1 MANGAELRRI
11 VSLIDASPL
20 EKRDPKD
27 LLPYAQNSRTHSE
40 YQIKQI
46 ADSIIE
52 FGFTNPVLIDEK
64 DEVIAGHGRIFA
76 AMKLELPKVPV
87 IVMSHLTPTQKK
99 AYVIADN
106 KLALNAGW
114 DLDLLKL
121 QLNELDNEQFDLTL
135 TGFDDTELDTLLGE
149 IIPAN
154 EGHTDPDAIPEVKE
168 TRCKPGDLWQLGN
181 HRLLC
186 GDSTDI
192 LQVERLMG
200 GEKADICFTSP
211 PYNLGENA
219 KLRGYNGDGDDSAY
233 NEKSDHKTQKEYLD
247 FLNSFTA
254 IAMSFCNLVFVNI
267 QLLAGNKTALPEYWH
282 GLRHHLVDL
291 YIWDKAHAAP
301 QMAARVLNSVFEFIF
316 IFSSEENPKR
326 SIKTGADFRGTIDNI
341 FRLNPA
347 GKKDKLAQSHG
358 AVFPVQFAEN
368 FIVNHC
374 DKSVYEPFSGSGSTL
389 IACEK
394 TGRKC
399 YGCEIDANYCDV
411 IIERYIKFVGSDKEV
426 YLLDGE
432 KRTHISDVQKMR

>member
-1 MANGAELRRI
+1 MANEAELRRI

-87 IVMSHLTPTQKK
+87 IVMSHLSPTQKK

-149 IIPAN
+149 VIPAN
-154 EGHTDPDAIPEVKE
+154 EGNTDPDAIPEVKE

-181 HRLLC
+181 HRVLC
-186 GDSTDI
+186 GDSTNI
-192 LQVERLMG
+192 QHVERLMG
-200 GEKADICFTSP
+200 GEKADMVFTDP
-211 PYNLGENA
+211 PYNQPESGGKNDSIGKAVHKQTASIAHLIDFDPKTFLNVLPTLFAKSLNA
-219 KLRGYNGDGDDSAY
+219 YVFTSKDLLPDYLQWAKSAGYAFNVLVWKKPNAIPIGGTYRPDV
-233 NEKSDHKTQKEYLD
+233 EYL
-247 FLNSFTA
+247 
-254 IAMSFCNLVFVNI
+254 LVFRKSGIFNSGLSDVSYSKVIECKRDASGLHPTMKPVEIIEN
-267 QLLAGNKTALPEYWH
+267 QLRIGSN
-282 GLRHHLVDL
+282 
-291 YIWDKAHAAP
+291 
-301 QMAARVLNSVFEFIF
+301 QNSVVVDSF
-316 IFSSEENPKR
+316 
-326 SIKTGADFRGTIDNI
+326 
-341 FRLNPA
+341 L
-347 GKKDKLAQSHG
+347 
-358 AVFPVQFAEN
+358 
-368 FIVNHC
+368 
-374 DKSVYEPFSGSGSTL
+374 GSGSTL

-399 YGCEIDANYCDV
+399 YGMEIDPHYCGV
-411 IIERYIKFVGSDKEV
+411 ILARWEQFTGQTAVLVEEPNHG
-426 YLLDGE
+426 
-432 KRTHISDVQKMR
+432 